1 VGVWLSSDGGTDLE
15 PSPASAEDARSHM
28 KRILAV
34 ENAAL
39 GPDAVGVSR
48 MFGSFSVA
56 CV

>member
-1 VGVWLSSDGGTDLE
+1 MSGDGKTDLE

-39 GPDAVGVSR
+39 GPDAVRESR
-48 MFGSFSVA
+48 MFGSCSVA
-56 CV
+56 WV